1 VHVGASVRV
10 GPSVG
15 RDPAAS
21 FRPQGADQTIPFA
34 VMQLTPDDSAADAAR
49 TIALQML
56 QERGRGAVL
65 VGAARVDA
73 ALERLLQA
81 VLLPAPGSSDP
92 FFQPDRP
99 LGSFGARITLAARL
113 GLIEPPVE
121 QALQT
126 LRRVRNGFAHSTTTA
141 TLSDPGHAHC
151 LNQSYAAARVNALW
165 QPLERILQQQVGA
178 AGDPPVDPALRDY
191 ILLITIL
198 VAFLEAA
205 AQQLRPQP
213 PALVMGFGG
222 IQSPPTDAK
231 DGA

>member
-1 VHVGASVRV
+1 VKPLS
-10 GPSVG
+10 
-15 RDPAAS
+15 
-21 FRPQGADQTIPFA
+21 
-34 VMQLTPDDSAADAAR
+34 PDDLASDAAR

-81 VLLPAPGSSDP
+81 VLLPAPGSTDP

-121 QALQT
+121 QALQI
-126 LRRVRNGFAHSTTTA
+126 LRRVRNAFAHSTTTA
-141 TLSDPGHAHC
+141 TLTDPGHADR
-151 LNQSYAAARVNALW
+151 LFQAYAAARENSLW
-165 QPLERILQQQVGA
+165 LPLERILQQQVGG
-178 AGDPPVDPALRDY
+178 AGEPPVEAGLRDY

-205 AQQLRPQP
+205 AQQSPPQAP
-213 PALVMGFGG
+213 QVVMGFAG
-222 IQSPPTDAK
+222 IHSPSSEPDEPA
-231 DGA
+231 

>member
-1 VHVGASVRV
+1 MASA
-10 GPSVG
+10 S
-15 RDPAAS
+15 PA
-21 FRPQGADQTIPFA
+21 
-34 VMQLTPDDSAADAAR
+34 SAGEAAR

-56 QERGRGAVL
+56 EERGRGAVL
-65 VGAARVDA
+65 VGVARVDA

-81 VLLPAPGSSDP
+81 VLLPARGPGDT

-113 GLIEPPVE
+113 GLIEQPVE

-141 TLSDPGHAHC
+141 TLTDPSHVERLQQA
-151 LNQSYAAARVNALW
+151 YAAARSNSLW
-165 QPLERILQQQVGA
+165 LPLERILQEKVGSD
-178 AGDPPVDPALRDY
+178 GSPLDPALRDY

-205 AQQLRPQP
+205 AQKLTPLP
-213 PALVMGFGG
+213 PAVVMGFGG
-222 IQSPPTDAK
+222 LAQ
-231 DGA
+231 

>member
-1 VHVGASVRV
+1 M
-10 GPSVG
+10 P
-15 RDPAAS
+15 P
-21 FRPQGADQTIPFA
+21 
-34 VMQLTPDDSAADAAR
+34 TPPGSATDAAR

-65 VGAARVDA
+65 VGVARVDA

-81 VLLPAPGSSDP
+81 ILLPAPGNTDT

-121 QALQT
+121 QALKT
-126 LRRVRNGFAHSTTTA
+126 LRRVRNAFAHSTTTA
-141 TLSDPGHAHC
+141 TLTDPGHADR
-151 LNQSYAAARVNALW
+151 LQEAYAAAHANSLW
-165 QPLERILQQQVGA
+165 QPLERILQEQVG
-178 AGDPPVDPALRDY
+178 VDSSPLEPGLCDY

-213 PALVMGFGG
+213 PVVVMGFGG
-222 IQSPPTDAK
+222 IQSPRSEPDEPA
-231 DGA
+231 

>member
-1 VHVGASVRV
+1 MAS
-10 GPSVG
+10 GSP
-15 RDPAAS
+15 DNA
-21 FRPQGADQTIPFA
+21 TMTA
-34 VMQLTPDDSAADAAR
+34 VDGAR

-56 QERGRGAVL
+56 EERGRGAVL
-65 VGAARVDA
+65 VGVARVDA

-81 VLLPAPGSSDP
+81 ALLPPNGSTDT

-113 GLIEPPVE
+113 GLIEQPVE

-141 TLSDPGHAHC
+141 TLSEPSHADR
-151 LNQSYAAARVNALW
+151 LAQSYVAARSNSLW
-165 QPLERILQQQVGA
+165 LPLEQILQENVSRDGA
-178 AGDPPVDPALRDY
+178 PLDRALRDY

-205 AQQLRPQP
+205 AQQLSPQP
-213 PALVMGFGG
+213 PALVMGFKG
-222 IQSPPTDAK
+222 IQPPALGVTNPN
-231 DGA
+231 

>member
-1 VHVGASVRV
+1 MSPKRSCEQAA
-10 GPSVG
+10 
-15 RDPAAS
+15 AAS
-21 FRPQGADQTIPFA
+21 CTETASAT
-34 VMQLTPDDSAADAAR
+34 TPSAGEAAR

-56 QERGRGAVL
+56 EERGRGAVL
-65 VGAARVDA
+65 DGVARVDV

-81 VLLPAPGSSDP
+81 VLLPAPGPTDS

-113 GLIEPPVE
+113 GLIDPPVE

-141 TLSDPGHAHC
+141 TLTDPGHADR
-151 LNQSYAAARVNALW
+151 LKQAYAAARVNSLW
-165 QPLERILQQQVGA
+165 LPLERILHQQVG
-178 AGDPPVDPALRDY
+178 GPGEPPVEAGLRDY

-205 AQQLRPQP
+205 AQQLTPQP
-213 PALVMGFGG
+213 PAVVMGFVG
-222 IQSPPTDAK
+222 IRPPHQESEKPT
-231 DGA
+231 

>member
-1 VHVGASVRV
+1 MPLS
-10 GPSVG
+10 
-15 RDPAAS
+15 
-21 FRPQGADQTIPFA
+21 
-34 VMQLTPDDSAADAAR
+34 PDDLASDAAR

-81 VLLPAPGSSDP
+81 VLLPAPGSMDP

-141 TLSDPGHAHC
+141 TLTDPSHADR
-151 LNQSYAAARVNALW
+151 LLQAYAAAQLNSLW
-165 QPLERILQQQVGA
+165 QPLERILQKKVG
-178 AGDPPVDPALRDY
+178 GDGAPLDPALQNY

-205 AQQLRPQP
+205 AQQLSPQP
-213 PALVMGFGG
+213 PAVVMGFGG
-222 IQSPPTDAK
+222 IHSPRSEPDERA
-231 DGA
+231 

>member
-1 VHVGASVRV
+1 MPLS
-10 GPSVG
+10 
-15 RDPAAS
+15 
-21 FRPQGADQTIPFA
+21 
-34 VMQLTPDDSAADAAR
+34 PDDLASDAAR

-81 VLLPAPGSSDP
+81 VLLPASGSTDP
-92 FFQPDRP
+92 FFQSDRP
-99 LGSFGARITLAARL
+99 LGSYGARITLAARL

-126 LRRVRNGFAHSTTTA
+126 LRRVRNAFAHSTTTA
-141 TLSDPGHAHC
+141 TLTDPGHADR
-151 LNQSYAAARVNALW
+151 LFQAYAAARENSLW
-165 QPLERILQQQVGA
+165 LPLERILQQQVG
-178 AGDPPVDPALRDY
+178 GPGEPPVEAGLRDY

-205 AQQLRPQP
+205 AQKLSPQP
-213 PALVMGFGG
+213 PPFVMGFAG
-222 IQSPPTDAK
+222 IVAPHQQID
-231 DGA
+231 DHH